1 MQDYSTYIWLIIAGI
16 LAATEIAT
24 GTFYLLMLA
33 LAALITWVADRMG
46 APFLVQTT
54 VFLLASIVLS
64 FFVHQYRRKHQS
76 SDATNVADDLDAGE
90 IVTVSH
96 WQNGIGTTHY
106 RGTKRQ
112 VILNDTKLTPVNGQ
126 YQIVRFEGNRLLV
139 RPIQS

>member
-16 LAATEIAT
+16 LAAIEIAT

-33 LAALITWVADRMG
+33 LAALITLVADRMG

-64 FFVHQYRRKHQS
+64 FLVHRYRRKHQL
-76 SDATNVADDLDAGE
+76 SDGSNVADDLDAGE
-90 IVTVSH
+90 TVTVTH

-106 RGTKRQ
+106 RGAKWQ
-112 VILNDTKLTPVNGQ
+112 VILNDTNVSPINGQ